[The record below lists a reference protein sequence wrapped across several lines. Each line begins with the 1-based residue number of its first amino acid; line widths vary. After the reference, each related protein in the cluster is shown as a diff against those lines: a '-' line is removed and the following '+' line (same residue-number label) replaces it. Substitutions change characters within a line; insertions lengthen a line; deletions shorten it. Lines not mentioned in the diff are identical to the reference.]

1 MYEFSLPVFTTDWY
15 ALLAVLY
22 NSSNKFINKSL
33 QTTVVLPG
41 LLLDKYITITNLVI

>member
-1 MYEFSLPVFTTDWY
+1 MYEFSLFTTDWY

-22 NSSNKFINKSL
+22 NSSNNFIKSL

-41 LLLDKYITITNLVI
+41 LLLDKYITITNLLI